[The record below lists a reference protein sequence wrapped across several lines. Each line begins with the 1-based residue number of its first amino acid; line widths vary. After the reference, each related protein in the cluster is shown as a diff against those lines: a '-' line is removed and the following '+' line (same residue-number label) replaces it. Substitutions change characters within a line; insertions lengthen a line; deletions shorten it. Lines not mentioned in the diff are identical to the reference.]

1 MFHEMKEQ
9 GQKLGLYKS
18 VGWMNSRQACIHLT
32 VSKVKVKAIAFSQF
46 HYPIDWE
53 NLLPRRVYRQQVDL
67 DPHFLYYHSWQL
79 GKVTYIGLV
88 FNFFPRKF
96 SRHKV
101 DGFQLYTQE
110 SFQKVF
116 RAQTGWLVGSQERR
130 SEGLRA

>member
-32 VSKVKVKAIAFSQF
+32 VSKVKVKAIAFF
-46 HYPIDWE
+46 PIPFPDAADCE

-79 GKVTYIGLV
+79 GKVILYWI
-88 FNFFPRKF
+88 
-96 SRHKV
+96 
-101 DGFQLYTQE
+101 GFQLFTQ
-110 SFQKVF
+110 
-116 RAQTGWLVGSQERR
+116 
-130 SEGLRA
+130 

>member
-46 HYPIDWE
+46 HSPI
-53 NLLPRRVYRQQVDL
+53 PQTVKISRRVYRQQVDL

-79 GKVTYIGLV
+79 GKVTLYWI
-88 FNFFPRKF
+88 
-96 SRHKV
+96 
-101 DGFQLYTQE
+101 GFQLYSQE

-116 RAQTGWLVGSQERR
+116 RA
-130 SEGLRA
+130 